1 MRYKVLCFLCL
12 SLWCISSIKAQHVAL
27 KTNVLY
33 DATLT
38 LNAGIEYRLSE
49 KWTADISANL
59 NAWALSSSKKWK
71 HILIQPEARY
81 WFCESMG
88 GHFMGFHALGGQ
100 YNVAELNDSR
110 YQGWFVGAGMAYGYA
125 FMLNRHLNL
134 ELELGL
140 GYIYFNY
147 DKFECLDC
155 GRKVKKDEPKHF
167 VGPTKAALNLVYTF

>member
-1 MRYKVLCFLCL
+1 MKWRILFLL
-12 SLWCISSIKAQHVAL
+12 FIPILFSSEIFAQRVAV
-27 KTNVLY
+27 KTNLLY

-38 LNAGIEYRLSE
+38 LNGGFEVRLSD
-49 KWTADISANL
+49 KWTTDVSGNL
-59 NAWALSSSKKWK
+59 NAWDLSSSKKWK
-71 HILIQPEARY
+71 HWLLQPEARY
-81 WFCESMG
+81 WFCESFG
-88 GHFMGFHALGGQ
+88 GHFLGFHALGGQ

-110 YQGWFVGAGMAYGYA
+110 YQGWFGGGGVAYGYA

-140 GYIYFNY
+140 GYIFFKY